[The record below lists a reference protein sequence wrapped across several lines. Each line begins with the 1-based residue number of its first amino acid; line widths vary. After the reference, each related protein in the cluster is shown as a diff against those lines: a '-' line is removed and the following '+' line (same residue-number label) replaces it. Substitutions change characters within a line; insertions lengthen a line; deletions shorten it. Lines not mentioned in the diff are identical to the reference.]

1 MNKIFMGILR
11 LGRSNPMVLEIFATK
26 KEIFLIIS
34 TFPSTTGKTHVK
46 QTSEKNF

>member
-34 TFPSTTGKTHVK
+34 FDHWKNSC
-46 QTSEKNF
+46 QTNK